1 MGTITD
7 KLNKLAETKSAIKT
21 AIVNKGVAVSDSDTF
36 ASYAD
41 KIASISGSG
50 GSGDLDF
57 SKIGYDSAPAVI
69 TEGIAAGEALYNRF
83 NPNAS
88 NWNTA
93 LGVDSYTN
101 VTNQVFFPKLVVPE
115 DSNLYNSN
123 TPFPKLS
130 NSNLMTFP
138 EIKLGKLVIKQGMF
152 SECPKL
158 IYVHLN
164 ADEYVFYDSEYQN
177 MTFQGSNVNEI
188 VIKNTVNIEDINCSH
203 MFENCRNLKHL
214 DVTFSG
220 KPSNIEYMFSN
231 LGNSNSP
238 LDTIP
243 SIDWSNITSNSY
255 FIYSAHF
262 NTLKE
267 QNTINITNF
276 DSFGS
281 NSHGIRIEGLY
292 FDSNSDTVYYY
303 YITQGCYYVLLKNI
317 GKVDS
322 AHNYNLSWGTWGT
335 ETSDPLTKGALQ
347 SVRDSLI
354 TYSFDRAG
362 AGYTNNCTITLSSKT
377 KALLTQD
384 EIAQITAKGYTIA

>member
-83 NPNAS
+83 NPNSSSWEA
-88 NWNTA
+88 A
-93 LGVDSYTN
+93 LGGYVISD
-101 VTNQVFFPKLVVPE
+101 QIFFPKLVVPE
-115 DSNLYNSN
+115 NSTLYNSSTN
-123 TPFPKLS
+123 FPKLK
-130 NSNLMTFP
+130 NSNLMIFP
-138 EIKLGKLVIKQGMF
+138 EIKLGKLVFSQSMF
-152 SECPKL
+152 GDCLSL
-158 IYVHLN
+158 ISVHLN
-164 ADEYVFYDSEYQN
+164 ADEYAFYNPSSQCN
-177 MTFQGSNVNEI
+177 LFSRSSVKEI
-188 VIKNTVNIEDINCSH
+188 IIKNTLNIEGINCWG
-203 MFENCRNLKHL
+203 MFNMCRNLTHL

-220 KPSNIEYMFSN
+220 KPSNIDYMFSN
-231 LGNSNSP
+231 IGNSKLP
-238 LDTIP
+238 IDTIP
-243 SIDWSNITSNSY
+243 SVDWSNITNDSY
-255 FIYSAHF
+255 FIYNSYF
-262 NTLKE
+262 KTLKE
-267 QNTINITNF
+267 QNTINVT
-276 DSFGS
+276 SFSGFGG
-281 NSHGIRIEGLY
+281 NSWGIRIEGLY
-292 FDSNSDTVYYY
+292 FDNNSDTVDYYH
-303 YITQGCYYVLLKNI
+303 IAQGCYYVLLKNI

-322 AHNYNLSWGTWGT
+322 AHNYNLSWRTWGT

-354 TYSFDRAG
+354 TYSYDRAT
-362 AGYTNNCTITLSSKT
+362 AGYSTCTVKLHADT

>member
-57 SKIGYDSAPAVI
+57 SKIGYDSAPAII

-83 NPNAS
+83 NPNSSSWEA
-88 NWNTA
+88 A
-93 LGVDSYTN
+93 LGGSVISD
-101 VTNQVFFPKLVVPE
+101 QIFFPKLVVPE
-115 DSNLYNSN
+115 NSTLYSSSTN
-123 TPFPKLS
+123 FPKLR
-130 NSNLMTFP
+130 NSNLMIFP
-138 EIKLGKLVIKQGMF
+138 EIKLGKLVFSQSMF
-152 SECPKL
+152 EDCLHL
-158 IYVHLN
+158 ISVHLN
-164 ADEYVFYDSEYQN
+164 ADEYAFYDPRSQCN
-177 MTFQGSNVNEI
+177 LFSRSNVKEI
-188 VIKNTVNIEDINCSH
+188 IIKNTFNIEGINCYG
-203 MFENCRNLKHL
+203 MFYICANLTHL

-220 KPSNIEYMFSN
+220 KPSNINYMFSN
-231 LGNSNSP
+231 IGNSNSP
-238 LDTIP
+238 IDTIP
-243 SIDWSNITSNSY
+243 SVDWSNITSDSY
-255 FIYSAHF
+255 FIYNTYF
-262 NTLKE
+262 KTLKE
-267 QNTINITNF
+267 QNTINVTSF
-276 DSFGS
+276 DSFGG
-281 NSHGIRIEGLY
+281 NSWGIRIEGLY
-292 FDSNSDTVYYY
+292 FDSNSSTVYYHH
-303 YITQGCYYVLLKNI
+303 IAQGCYYILLKNI

-335 ETSDPLTKGALQ
+335 ETSNPLTKGALQ

-377 KALLTQD
+377 KSLLTED
-384 EIAQITAKGYTIA
+384 EIAQITAKGYTLA

>member
-41 KIASISGSG
+41 KIASISGG

-69 TEGIAAGEALYNRF
+69 VEGIAAGEVLYNRF

-123 TPFPKLS
+123 TPFPRLE
-130 NSNLMTFP
+130 NSNLMIFP
-138 EIKLGKLVIKQGMF
+138 EIKLGKLVFSQSMF
-152 SECPKL
+152 GDCLHL
-158 IYVHLN
+158 ISVHLN
-164 ADEYVFYDSEYQN
+164 ADEYAFYNPKSQCN
-177 MTFQGSNVNEI
+177 LFSRSSVIEI
-188 VIKNTVNIEDINCSH
+188 IIKNTLNIEGINCWG
-203 MFENCRNLKHL
+203 MFNMCKNLTHL

-220 KPSNIEYMFSN
+220 KPSKVDYMFSTI
-231 LGNSNSP
+231 GNSKSP
-238 LDTIP
+238 IDTIP
-243 SIDWSNITSNSY
+243 SIDWSNITDDSNFMSSTY
-255 FIYSAHF
+255 FK
-262 NTLKE
+262 TLKE
-267 QNTINITNF
+267 QNTINVTSF
-276 DSFGS
+276 DTFGS
-281 NSHGIRIEGLY
+281 NSRGIRIEGLY
-292 FDSNSDTVYYY
+292 FDSNNSTVYYY
-303 YITQGCYYVLLKNI
+303 YLPQNCYYILLKNI

-322 AHNYNLSWGTWGT
+322 AHNYNLSWRTWGT

-354 TYSFDRAG
+354 TYSFDRAA
-362 AGYTNNCTITLSSKT
+362 AGYTNNCTITLSSET

-384 EIAQITAKGYTIA
+384 EIAQITAKGYTLA

>member
-41 KIASISGSG
+41 KIASISGGGG

-69 TEGIAAGEALYNRF
+69 TEGIAAGEVLYNRF
-83 NPNAS
+83 NHNSSSWEA
-88 NWNTA
+88 A
-93 LGVDSYTN
+93 LGGWIISD
-101 VTNQVFFPKLVVPE
+101 QIFFPKLVVPE

-123 TPFPKLS
+123 TPFPKLKD
-130 NSNLMTFP
+130 SNLMTFP
-138 EIKLGKLVIKQGMF
+138 EIKLGKLVIRQGMF
-152 SECPKL
+152 SECPRL

-164 ADEYVFYDSEYQN
+164 ADEYVFYDPRSQCN
-177 MTFQGSNVNEI
+177 LFSRSGVKEI
-188 VIKNTVNIEDINCSH
+188 IIKNTLNIEGINCYE
-203 MFENCRNLKHL
+203 MFYMCTNLTHL

-220 KPSNIEYMFSN
+220 KPSNIDYMFSN
-231 LGNSNSP
+231 VGNSNSP
-238 LDTIP
+238 VDTIP
-243 SIDWSNITSNSY
+243 SVDWSNITKDSY
-255 FIYSAHF
+255 FIYSAYF
-262 NTLKE
+262 KTLKE
-267 QNTINITNF
+267 QNTINVTSF
-276 DSFGS
+276 DSFGG
-281 NSHGIRIEGLY
+281 NSWGIRIEGLY
-292 FDSNSDTVYYY
+292 FDSNSSTVYYHN
-303 YITQGCYYVLLKNI
+303 IAQGCYYVLLKNI
-317 GKVDS
+317 GKVDT
-322 AHNYNLSWGTWGT
+322 AHNYDLSWGTWGT

-362 AGYTNNCTITLSSKT
+362 AGYTNNCTITLSSRT

-384 EIAQITAKGYTIA
+384 EIAQITAKGYTLA

>member
-21 AIVNKGVAVSDSDTF
+21 AIVNKGVSISDTDTF
-36 ASYAD
+36 ASYAN

-69 TEGIAAGEALYNRF
+69 AEGIAAGEALYNRF
-83 NPNAS
+83 NPNSSSWEA
-88 NWNTA
+88 A
-93 LGVDSYTN
+93 LGVDSYTD

-115 DSNLYNSN
+115 NSNLYNSN

-130 NSNLMTFP
+130 NSNLITFP

-152 SECPKL
+152 SECPNL

-164 ADEYVFYDSEYQN
+164 ANEYVFYDPEYQSI
-177 MTFQGSNVNEI
+177 TFQGSNANEI
-188 VIKNTVNIEDINCSH
+188 VIKNTVNIENVNCSY
-203 MFENCRNLKHL
+203 MFEKCKNLKHL

-220 KPSNIEYMFSN
+220 KPSNVEHMFSN

-238 LDTIP
+238 VDTIP
-243 SIDWSNITSNSY
+243 SIDWSNITSNSN
-255 FIYSAHF
+255 FIMGAYF

-267 QNTINITNF
+267 QNTVNITSF
-276 DSFGS
+276 DWFGT
-281 NSHGIRIEGLY
+281 NSYGVRVEGIY
-292 FDSNSDTVYYY
+292 FDSNSKTVEFNH
-303 YITQGCYYVLLKNI
+303 ITQGCYYILLKNI

-322 AHNYNLSWGTWGT
+322 AHNYNLYWSNWGT

-354 TYSFDRAG
+354 TYSFDRAA
-362 AGYTNNCTITLSSKT
+362 AGYTNNCTIELSADT

-384 EIAQITAKGYTIA
+384 EIAQITAKGYTLA

>member
-41 KIASISGSG
+41 KIASISGGG

-83 NPNAS
+83 NPNSSSWEA
-88 NWNTA
+88 A
-93 LGVDSYTN
+93 LGGWLISD
-101 VTNQVFFPKLVVPE
+101 QIFFPKLVVPE
-115 DSNLYNSN
+115 NSTLYRSSTN
-123 TPFPKLS
+123 FPKLK
-130 NSNLMTFP
+130 NSNLMIFP
-138 EIKLGKLVIKQGMF
+138 EIKLGKLVFSQSMF
-152 SECPKL
+152 EDCLHL
-158 IYVHLN
+158 ISVHLN
-164 ADEYVFYDSEYQN
+164 ADEYAFYDPRSQCN
-177 MTFQGSNVNEI
+177 LFSRSNVKEI
-188 VIKNTVNIEDINCSH
+188 IIKNTFNIEGINCYG
-203 MFENCRNLKHL
+203 MFYMCENLTHL

-220 KPSNIEYMFSN
+220 KPSNINYMFSN
-231 LGNSNSP
+231 VGNSKSP
-238 LDTIP
+238 IDTIP
-243 SIDWSNITSNSY
+243 SVDWSNITSDSY
-255 FIYSAHF
+255 FIYSAYF
-262 NTLKE
+262 KTLKE
-267 QNTINITNF
+267 QNTINVTSF
-276 DSFGS
+276 SSFGG
-281 NSHGIRIEGLY
+281 NSWGIRIEGLY
-292 FDSNSDTVYYY
+292 FDSNSSTVQYYH
-303 YITQGCYYVLLKNI
+303 IAQGCYYVLLKNI

-362 AGYTNNCTITLSSKT
+362 AGYTNNCTITLSNNT

-384 EIAQITAKGYTIA
+384 EIAQMTAKGYTLA